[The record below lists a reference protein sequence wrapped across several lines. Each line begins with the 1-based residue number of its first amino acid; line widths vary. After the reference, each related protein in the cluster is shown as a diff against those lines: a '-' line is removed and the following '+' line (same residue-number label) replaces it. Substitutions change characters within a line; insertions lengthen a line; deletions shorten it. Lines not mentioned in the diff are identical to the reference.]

1 VIIESA
7 QITMS
12 GKTAKPSTPREVQ
25 CSRCGAV
32 VPADA
37 PLCWLCYAPVERK
50 AGGSRGAQA
59 AAKTKVADSTFLGE
73 TAGGFSLA
81 SLMMF
86 VTLVCVAFGL
96 STIAPGVG
104 IPLGVVLLIVWIRT
118 AAVARLR
125 AQRGL
130 ALNRSERMQMFLS
143 SFGVAVL
150 LIAATYIAGWAAFVA
165 ACFACAAASGIGG
178 EALQMTAFA
187 LGAAAIAIPVLIG
200 MAKIIRRRWRR
211 DIGEP
216 L

>member
-1 VIIESA
+1 
-7 QITMS
+7 MS
-12 GKTAKPSTPREVQ
+12 GNTPQPSKPREVQ
-25 CSRCGAV
+25 CIRCGAA
-32 VPADA
+32 VPAGL
-37 PLCWLCYAPVERK
+37 PLCWLCYAPVERN
-50 AGGSRGAQA
+50 AGDSRVAQTVA
-59 AAKTKVADSTFLGE
+59 RTKVADSTHLGE
-73 TAGGFSLA
+73 TASGFSLA

-86 VTLVCVAFGL
+86 VTLVCVVFGV

-104 IPLGVVLLIVWIRT
+104 VPLGIALLIVWIRT

-130 ALNRSERMQMFLS
+130 ALTRSERMQMFLS

-178 EALQMTAFA
+178 EGLQITAFA

-200 MAKIIRRRWRR
+200 MAKLIRRRWRR
-211 DIGEP
+211 DIGVP